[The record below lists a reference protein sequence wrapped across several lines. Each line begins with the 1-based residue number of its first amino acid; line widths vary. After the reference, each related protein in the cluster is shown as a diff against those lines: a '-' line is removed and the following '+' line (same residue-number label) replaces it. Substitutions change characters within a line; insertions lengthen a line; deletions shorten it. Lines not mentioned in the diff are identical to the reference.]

1 MKVYVMMDAFDTP
14 VTDKIVGVYQSLG
27 DAVVDANNMRSDD
40 GTLVFEPMKESKIF
54 WGKVYRVVNVM
65 GNAWFYI
72 VERNVVK
79 GEKG

>member
-14 VTDKIVGVYQSLG
+14 VADKIVGVYQSLE

-40 GTLVFEPMKESKIF
+40 GVLVEMPIK
-54 WGKVYRVVNVM
+54 GNAYRVINSM